1 MNLCM
6 LKGVVV
12 EQVEFKFTIS
22 KIHDAISIFELQLP
36 NNSVVTIKAFDEWAD
51 YCYRKLETGDTA
63 VIYGMLNSKMEIIAE
78 EVYSEKE

>member
-22 KIHDAISIFELQLP
+22 KIHNAISIFKLQLP

-51 YCYRKLETGDTA
+51 YCYSKLETGDTA